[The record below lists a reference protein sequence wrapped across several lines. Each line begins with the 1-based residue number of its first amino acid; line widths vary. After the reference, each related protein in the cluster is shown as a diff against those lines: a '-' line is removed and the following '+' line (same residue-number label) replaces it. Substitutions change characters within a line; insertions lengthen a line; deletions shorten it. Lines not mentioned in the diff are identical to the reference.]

1 MATISSLVDKVR
13 VELGDI
19 GKSFVSQFVADGS
32 TNRFQLHYFPLDD
45 ASNIYVYKD
54 GNDISQYS
62 TVESSTGILIL
73 DTVPVNGA
81 QITVSGNYYRYFTT
95 SELTSLVTSAVEQHS
110 ANHTDSLGRKITVD
124 TLPLIEEYPVAVY
137 ATTLAL
143 YTLATDAAFDID
155 IQAPSQGR
163 CGLSEVPPC

>member
-45 ASNIYVYKD
+45 ANNIFVYQNGVEQVD
-54 GNDISQYS
+54 AV
-62 TVESSTGILIL
+62 VESSTGVLVL
-73 DTVPVNGA
+73 PSVPANGD
-81 QITVSGNYYRYFTT
+81 QISVSGNYYRYFTT
-95 SELTSLVTSAVEQHS
+95 SELSSLVTSAVEQHS

-137 ATTLAL
+137 AVTLAL
-143 YTLATDAAFDID
+143 YTL
-155 IQAPSQGR
+155 PPMP
-163 CGLSEVPPC
+163 LSTSTFRLQTV